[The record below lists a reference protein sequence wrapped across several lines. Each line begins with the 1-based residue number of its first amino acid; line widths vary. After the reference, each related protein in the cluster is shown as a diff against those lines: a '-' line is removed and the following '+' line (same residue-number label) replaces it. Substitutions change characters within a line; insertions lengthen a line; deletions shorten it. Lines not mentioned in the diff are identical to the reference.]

1 MEKYVDRGEAK
12 QIIAQLA
19 DGTTWL
25 AEVEVGGR
33 LKLIRQ
39 LDDPGNKEPLPSEP
53 PEAGHTDIPEPAE
66 VAEEIEET
74 EPAEWGSPESV
85 EGEEL
90 SEGYTSGE
98 VDDLIQQMS
107 STFEREKFEDH
118 KGEIHPDLRMPSEL
132 VEKIKDPAFKARLSS
147 IMKDN
152 IYDRRTKGRTRGK
165 LDMTRLY
172 KVPTGSRSIFTQK
185 QSMRGKHYSVVLL
198 VDTSGSM
205 SGRKSHLAAESTV
218 FVVKQLTDLGI
229 DVGVIRFS
237 GEVFVLKDLK
247 AKPDYDYIYS
257 QIYRARGSNCDYQ
270 GMRRAYKMLEK
281 AEGKKVMLML
291 SDGEPTG
298 FSNEDTYDY
307 HNEVENVLPDLP
319 LDRDWETKESF
330 HHLVHSQKDVSSYG
344 IGIQE
349 GGWQVPDHEV
359 IHNVEDLKKT
369 IIKAM
374 RRYITRG

>member
-1 MEKYVDRGEAK
+1 
-12 QIIAQLA
+12 
-19 DGTTWL
+19 
-25 AEVEVGGR
+25 
-33 LKLIRQ
+33 
-39 LDDPGNKEPLPSEP
+39 
-53 PEAGHTDIPEPAE
+53 
-66 VAEEIEET
+66 
-74 EPAEWGSPESV
+74 
-85 EGEEL
+85 
-90 SEGYTSGE
+90 
-98 VDDLIQQMS
+98 
-107 STFEREKFEDH
+107 
-118 KGEIHPDLRMPSEL
+118 
-132 VEKIKDPAFKARLSS
+132 
-147 IMKDN
+147 
-152 IYDRRTKGRTRGK
+152 
-165 LDMTRLY
+165 
-172 KVPTGSRSIFTQK
+172 
-185 QSMRGKHYSVVLL
+185 MRGKHYSVVLL

-237 GEVFVLKDLK
+237 GKVFVLKDLK